1 MTNTDNTLQNLLD
14 KSFSKFNL
22 VQGSLVKANVV
33 EIGKKWVTLDI
44 GFKSDGLVSI
54 EEFQDHAS
62 KLVVEVGD
70 EVEVMLDALD
80 DGYGEIRL
88 SRDKARKQ
96 TN

>member
-1 MTNTDNTLQNLLD
+1 MKDTDKTLQNLLD
-14 KSFSKFNL
+14 KSFSEFNL
-22 VQGSLVKANVV
+22 IQGSLVKASVI

-70 EVEVMLDALD
+70 EGDESGAYAL
-80 DGYGEIRL
+80 GVRQLAHGRRARCSFL
-88 SRDKARKQ
+88 SR
-96 TN
+96 